1 MAATL
6 TLGGVTLGRGT
17 PANLP
22 EQLAMSGKLVD
33 NVQVLSDGTQR
44 LEIAGYQQ
52 QDIPLTGTYY
62 VDDGNGDPIHWLGV
76 VRAMQRAARPVTLRY
91 GVFSFSVII
100 RDFTP
105 TLILD
110 DRVQYS
116 LTLFVGKTGVLS
128 KGAAA
133 LPAGTSGTKVATKVG
148 GATAASASAAAAI
161 KPPGVGSR
169 LR

>member
-22 EQLAMSGKLVD
+22 ETLAMSGKLVD
-33 NVQVLSDGTQR
+33 NVEVLSDGTQR
-44 LEIAGYQQ
+44 LEVAGYQQ
-52 QDIPLTGTYY
+52 QDITLTGTYY
-62 VDDGNGDPIHWLGV
+62 EDDGNGTPIHWLGV
-76 VRAMQRAARPVTLRY
+76 VRAMQRAGRSVLLRY
-91 GVFSFSVII
+91 GPFSFQVMI

-116 LTLFVGKTGVLS
+116 LTLFVGKTGALG

-133 LPAGTSGTKVATKVG
+133 LPAGTTGTKAATKVG
-148 GATAASASAAAAI
+148 GATASSAAAAAAI

-169 LR
+169 MR

>member
-1 MAATL
+1 MARTL
-6 TLGGVTLGRGT
+6 RLGGLVMGKVT
-17 PANLP
+17 PANMPTAL
-22 EQLAMSGKLVD
+22 QMSGKLVD
-33 NVQVLSDGTQR
+33 NPQTLSDGTQR

-62 VDDGNGDPIHWLGV
+62 VDDGGGDPIHWLGV
-76 VRAMQRAARPVTLRY
+76 VRAMQRAAKPVPLVY
-91 GVFSFSVII
+91 GPFAFSVII

-116 LTLFVGKTGVLS
+116 LTLFVGKTGALS

-133 LPAGTSGTKVATKVG
+133 LPAGTTGTKAANKVG
-148 GATAASASAAAAI
+148 GATKSSAQAAAAI